1 MKHIKLFEQFL
12 KEAKVPSFLS
22 KLGKWTQLEADDYVL
37 DGTDYTKVSS
47 FMLETD
53 TDLDYSGIIINIYD
67 DKDFSIFFDSAPIS
81 LSAHS
86 KREAIS
92 MAQTMNEHPLPLS
105 NLNKKELDK
114 IVNDL
119 KSEYLDES
127 VKVNEGS
134 AFQELAD
141 KYKDN
146 PYGIGAN
153 SIEYVESENPNADNR
168 LVLRFENNRQRNQVE
183 ANLKKMGIKAEQM
196 SKSMADKAFMYR
208 YELTVFEFE

>member
-1 MKHIKLFEQFL
+1 
-12 KEAKVPSFLS
+12 
-22 KLGKWTQLEADDYVL
+22 
-37 DGTDYTKVSS
+37 
-47 FMLETD
+47 MLETD